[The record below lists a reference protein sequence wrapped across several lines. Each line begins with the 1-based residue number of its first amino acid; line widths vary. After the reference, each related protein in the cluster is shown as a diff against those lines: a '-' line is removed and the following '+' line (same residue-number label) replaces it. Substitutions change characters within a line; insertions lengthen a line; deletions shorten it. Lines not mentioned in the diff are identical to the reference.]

1 MSYYALTK
9 ERALSVAKDAA
20 NYCRRMGWALDA
32 TSFRRA
38 VKEVNEAIRSEN
50 PILTALNIKWSE
62 LRDHLLGFSDINA
75 AKVAVTPP
83 SLEPVKIGEG
93 VHANPTTAVVDG
105 RESWNHLV
113 DRYAKLRLKNELTS
127 HRVVT
132 MDHDHPIGIV
142 FLGDMHIGSVA
153 TDYPRLTWLLSAL
166 RNPEI
171 PLWVCSIGDILDS
184 MIWPNVRF
192 EQQKSGVDMEEEIA
206 AAAWWLDEVV
216 KAGRLLGI
224 CAGNHDLVSG
234 KMTGNDHLNNVMQRL
249 SVKDIP
255 YHPYELNLTVE
266 LGGVSYEIRLRHKV
280 QGNSGW
286 NPAHGVAKAHR
297 WDDGD
302 ADIIV
307 AGHTHRSGA
316 QEVKIKG
323 KTRWGIQVGAYKRSE
338 LDDYAKENG
347 FANENLH
354 PDYTAI
360 LWPKTRKIEVLPTET
375 ALDLLERRAV
385 SQTSSRSGT
394 SEKSSKSGKTVKS
407 TKSGSKAKKAT
418 KSSSRK
424 GR

>member
-1 MSYYALTK
+1 MAYLALTK
-9 ERALSVAKDAA
+9 ERALHVAQAA
-20 NYCRRMGWALDA
+20 AAHCRRMGWNLDTA
-32 TSFRRA
+32 SFRKA
-38 VKEVNEAIRSEN
+38 LKATNEYVGSEN
-50 PILTALNIKWSE
+50 PICAVMQLRWAE
-62 LRDHLLGFSDINA
+62 LRDKLLGFGEFANA
-75 AKVAVTPP
+75 TVPIPETPP
-83 SLEPVKIGEG
+83 QDVKLGPG
-93 VHANPTTAVVDG
+93 VTANPTLEIDG

-127 HRVVT
+127 NRVIT
-132 MDHDHPIGIV
+132 MEHNHPIGIV

-166 RNPEI
+166 RNPNI

-216 KAGRLLGI
+216 KAGRMLGI

-249 SVKDIP
+249 SVKNIP
-255 YHPYELNLTVE
+255 YHPYELNLTIE

-360 LWPKTRKIEVLPTET
+360 LWPQTRKIEVLPTET

-385 SQTSSRSGT
+385 SPTSSKSGT
-394 SEKSSKSGKTVKS
+394 SEKSSKSGKTVRS
-407 TKSGSKAKKAT
+407 TKSVSKAKKAT

-424 GR
+424 AR